1 MAMTIVGSACPVVGG
16 VDTHLDVHV
25 AAVVDAAGG
34 LLGVESFPTT
44 AAGYRALSS
53 WMTEF
58 GALERVGI
66 EGTGA
71 YGAGLSRHFGALDVS
86 VIEVDRPNR
95 QARHRN
101 GKADHLDA
109 IEAARGALSGRCTVQ
124 AKTRT
129 GHAEAL
135 RVLLVAKRSAA
146 SARIQAIVQLRH
158 LMFTAPNDL
167 RARYATLPRSRF
179 VEEIARLRPRA
190 EADQVRHA
198 LKTVAVTLAR
208 RVHNLDDQ
216 IATLDAQIAP
226 PVRAAAPELLA
237 VYGVGIHTA
246 AELLAA
252 VGDNPDRIGNEAA
265 FAHLCGVA
273 PIPAN
278 TGKRTGTYRLNPGGN
293 RHANQAL
300 WHIVLTR
307 VAQRE
312 PRTVAYMQRRLGEGL
327 TKRDIFRCLKRYV
340 AREIFT
346 ALPR

>member
-1 MAMTIVGSACPVVGG
+1 MTIVGWARPVVGG

-34 LLGVESFPTT
+34 LLGVKSFPTT
-44 AAGYRALSS
+44 SAGYRALSS

-58 GALERVGI
+58 GVLERVGI

-109 IEAARGALSGRCTVQ
+109 IEAARGALSGRCTVH
-124 AKTRT
+124 AKTGT

-158 LMFTAPNDL
+158 LMFTAPDDL

-179 VEEIARLRPRA
+179 VDEVARLRPRA

-198 LKTVAVTLAR
+198 LKW
-208 RVHNLDDQ
+208 
-216 IATLDAQIAP
+216 
-226 PVRAAAPELLA
+226 E
-237 VYGVGIHTA
+237 
-246 AELLAA
+246 
-252 VGDNPDRIGNEAA
+252 
-265 FAHLCGVA
+265 
-273 PIPAN
+273 
-278 TGKRTGTYRLNPGGN
+278 
-293 RHANQAL
+293 
-300 WHIVLTR
+300 
-307 VAQRE
+307 
-312 PRTVAYMQRRLGEGL
+312 
-327 TKRDIFRCLKRYV
+327 
-340 AREIFT
+340 
-346 ALPR
+346 